1 MKKSRSSNQSLG
13 VDAWVRFAQG
23 RPECGWRNSDNT
35 FELPTEGAVIAFAT
49 HLATSKGSS
58 PTVIRRRLRGMGQ
71 WFKERLGADPRFDGH
86 GVMRPQLNTVLRGIS
101 IQRSVRKRRRD
112 PITAKRLRDFTAK
125 LGVLQLSPTDEA
137 MAKAAMW
144 LGMMGLLR
152 AGEITT
158 KTEAGFDPTV
168 NANRQDVKL
177 HRHQSGRLSH
187 LTLFLRQSKCDQTG
201 RGVDVTIYASGSN
214 MCAVQFMEDYLRMT
228 SGRAA
233 DGPLFA
239 FQTSRVKPLTR
250 SKLNKFLQGLAR
262 ACGHNPRHTTTHSLR
277 QGGAVTLFSLGYSAD
292 YIKKAGRWLSGAY
305 EVYLSIPEAQ
315 KAQMA
320 QRMATAGSG
329 TDNNGVDSLATWTDL
344 YRTLVAD
351 A

>member
-1 MKKSRSSNQSLG
+1 MKKSRSRNQSLG

-23 RPECGWRNSDNT
+23 RPDCGWRSSDNT
-35 FELPTEGAVIAFAT
+35 FELPTEGAVIVFAT
-49 HLATSKGSS
+49 HLATAKGCS

-71 WFKERLGADPRFDGH
+71 WFKERLGSDPRFDGY

-101 IQRSVRKRRRD
+101 IQRSTRKRQRD
-112 PITAKRLRDFTAK
+112 PITAEKLRDFTAK
-125 LGVLQLSPTDEA
+125 LGALRLDPTDEA

-158 KTEAGFDPTV
+158 KTEADFDPTI

-177 HRHQSGRLSH
+177 HRHQSGQLSH

-201 RGVDVTIYASGSN
+201 RGVEVTVYASGSD
-214 MCAVQFMEDYLRMT
+214 MCAVQFMDNYLRMT

-233 DGPLFA
+233 NGPLFA

-250 SKLNKFLQGLAR
+250 SKLNKYLQVLAK

-315 KAQMA
+315 KAEMA

-329 TDNNGVDSLATWTDL
+329 TDNDGVASLATWTEL
-344 YRTLVAD
+344 YRSLVTA
-351 A
+351 

>member
-1 MKKSRSSNQSLG
+1 
-13 VDAWVRFAQG
+13 
-23 RPECGWRNSDNT
+23 
-35 FELPTEGAVIAFAT
+35 
-49 HLATSKGSS
+49 
-58 PTVIRRRLRGMGQ
+58 MGQ
-71 WFKERLGADPRFDGH
+71 WFKERLGSDPRFDGH
-86 GVMRPQLNTVLRGIS
+86 GVTRPQLNTVLKGIS

-112 PITAKRLRDFTAK
+112 PTTAKRLRDFTAK
-125 LGVLQLSPTDEA
+125 LGALQLTPTDEA

-158 KTEAGFDPTV
+158 KTEADFDPTI

-201 RGVDVTIYASGSN
+201 RGVEVTVYASGSN
-214 MCAVQFMEDYLRMT
+214 MCAVQFMEDYLKMT

-250 SKLNKFLQGLAR
+250 SKLNKYLQVLAK

-292 YIKKAGRWLSGAY
+292 YIKKAGRWLSGAH

-315 KAQMA
+315 KAEMA

-329 TDNNGVDSLATWTDL
+329 TDHHGVASLATWTEL
-344 YRTLVAD
+344 YQSLVTA
-351 A
+351 